1 MEVEQRKTR
10 TVFLNE
16 NEIRENITYIILFN
30 NLFNLFN
37 NLRHGNLL
45 LLSINVGL
53 SGK

>member
-37 NLRHGNLL
+37 NLRYGNLL
-45 LLSINVGL
+45 LLAINVGL

>member
-1 MEVEQRKTR
+1 MEVEQRKIR

-45 LLSINVGL
+45 LLAINVGL